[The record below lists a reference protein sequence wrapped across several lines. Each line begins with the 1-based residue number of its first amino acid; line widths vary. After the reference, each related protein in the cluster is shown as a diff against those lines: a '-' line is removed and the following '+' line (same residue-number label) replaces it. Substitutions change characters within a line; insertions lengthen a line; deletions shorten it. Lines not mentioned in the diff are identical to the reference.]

1 MSIKS
6 SRRMFLQCLLVLPS
20 LSLRALD
27 AQQIAATTGNGSI
40 PSGDLLQPAEL
51 TKLLHDPGEDR
62 PLLLQT
68 GSHTLYAE
76 AHIPGSE
83 YVGAAGNGEGLTAL
97 ENHVKSLDRHQF
109 VVLYCGC
116 CAWDRCPNIRPAYQQ
131 LHALGFTRLKVL
143 YLAENFGTDWV
154 DKGYPVARGR

>member
-97 ENHVKSLDRHQF
+97 ENRVKSLDRHQF

>member
-1 MSIKS
+1 MSITL
-6 SRRMFLQCLLVLPS
+6 SRRLFLQGLLAS
-20 LSLRALD
+20 LSLPALRAQ
-27 AQQIAATTGNGSI
+27 AQATAKGAGSI
-40 PSGDLLQPAEL
+40 PAADLLQPADL
-51 TKLLHDPGEDR
+51 AKLLAGSDR

-68 GSHTLYAE
+68 GSHALYAE

-83 YVGAAGNGEGLTAL
+83 YVGAAGDAAGLKAL
-97 ENHVKSLDRHQF
+97 ANRAKSLDPHQLL
-109 VVLYCGC
+109 VIYCGC

-143 YLAENFGTDWV
+143 YLAQNFGADWL